1 MLLEIGIGD
10 AYGASFEFA
19 PREFIDSFN
28 NLDGYLTNPVFGAI
42 GNGRY
47 TDDTQ
52 MSLALA
58 EFIIDGAEFTH
69 VALADRFFHV
79 FKRDP
84 RPGYSGVFYK
94 ILMSSDTSN
103 QMMERLGGN
112 GEGSGAAMRACPLG
126 VYSDPEVIKQRSDIQ
141 AKVTHNSDHGIV
153 SSRAV
158 AMASHFFIRDLGRPM
173 EVLDYVNQEVGIIDW
188 SQEPQGEAANKG
200 IPAAHAAINVA
211 ARNLSY
217 RDILRRSV
225 AMGGDVDTIAAVAM
239 GLASCSS
246 HHERELPQELVDQFE
261 NSTYGLNYLRLV
273 GTQLDKVAIREI
285 LTAAS

>member
-19 PREFIDSFN
+19 PREFIDAHN
-28 NLDGYLTNPVFGAI
+28 TLDQYLTNPVFGAI
-42 GNGRY
+42 GEGRY

-58 EFIIDGAEFTH
+58 EHIIDGAEFTH

-84 RPGYSGVFYK
+84 RLGYSGILYK

-103 QMMERLGGN
+103 QMMERIKGN

-126 VYSDPEVIKQRSDIQ
+126 VYGNIDTIKQRSDIQ
-141 AKVTHNSDHGIV
+141 ARVTHNSDHGIV

-158 AMASHFFIRDLGRPM
+158 ALASHFFIRDLGRPM
-173 EVLDYVNQEVGIIDW
+173 EVLDFVNQEVGIIDW
-188 SQEPQGEAANKG
+188 SNWTPHEAQNKG
-200 IPAAHAAINVA
+200 IPAAHAAINIA

-217 RDILRRSV
+217 RDILRNSV
-225 AMGGDVDTIAAVAM
+225 ALGGDVDTIAAVAM

-246 HHERELPQELVDQFE
+246 HHEREIPQELVDGFE
-261 NSTYGLNYLRLV
+261 TSTYGHNYLKLV
-273 GTQLDKVAIREI
+273 GAQLDRVAIREI
-285 LTAAS
+285 LSPTS